1 MADQQDDV
9 PTGERNVLE
18 LQNAKESCIPTVAS
32 ELFERVDR
40 TGDGLV
46 SRAELIDA
54 LRNDVELQ
62 HRLDL
67 PTRPGDTQLEDFER
81 AFQSMRPTINVD
93 ELITFL
99 EGHTAPIYS
108 TPHASIYPDPPEDSQ
123 AVLRM
128 ELEQVKPSALRKRAL
143 ADGVGEL
150 EIEHADDSDSSRK
163 SLIELI
169 VATAP
174 FVNRGTPSRPPAAL
188 RHQTTRASRSSTPT
202 RPPRDPP
209 PLPGGQSRDPPPL
222 PGGQSRATAQRRP

>member
-1 MADQQDDV
+1 MADQQEDV
-9 PTGERNVLE
+9 PTGERNVPE

-54 LRNDVELQ
+54 LRNDIELQ

-81 AFQSMRPTINVD
+81 AFQSVRPTINVD
-93 ELITFL
+93 ELVTFL

-123 AVLRM
+123 AALRM

-143 ADGVGEL
+143 A

-174 FVNRGTPSRPPAAL
+174 GVNRGTPSRPPAAL